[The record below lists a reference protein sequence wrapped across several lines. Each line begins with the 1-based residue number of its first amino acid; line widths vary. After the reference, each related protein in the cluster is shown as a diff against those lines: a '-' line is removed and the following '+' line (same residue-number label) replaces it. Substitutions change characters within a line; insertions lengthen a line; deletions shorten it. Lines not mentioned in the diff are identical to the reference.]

1 MTCMK
6 ITTIAGGTATS
17 IMVWG
22 GDTPTIP
29 GMTPG
34 MIPGISEAIT
44 VVGMTP
50 GFTVTAVGMV

>member
-6 ITTIAGGTATS
+6 ITTIAVGTATY

-22 GDTPTIP
+22 GDPPIIP

-34 MIPGISEAIT
+34 TIPGITEVIT
-44 VVGMTP
+44 VAGMTP
-50 GFTVTAVGMV
+50 GFTDTAVGMA

>member
-6 ITTIAGGTATS
+6 ITTIAVGTTTS

-22 GDTPTIP
+22 GDPPIIP

-34 MIPGISEAIT
+34 MIPGITEAIT
-44 VVGMTP
+44 VAGMTP
-50 GFTVTAVGMV
+50 GFTDTAVGMV